1 VEAIVN
7 RRIHAIGL
15 SFAMFSSAVMP
26 AQEPTHGAVPS
37 QKQANSPR
45 EFGQSYAALR
55 PEQKKLLED
64 YIRRYNAT
72 AGSKATPEEAY
83 DDARMSVRTT
93 FDAVTHALLTT
104 KLTDEKGQ
112 SLGRA
117 IDLIDA
123 LDDVM
128 GEEAGTRGDQQFRLY
143 VYLKSTAF
151 KTLAA
156 SREFYRGKDNTVYH
170 KGFPLCFRLKN
181 GPPSIQLSISRDE
194 RMADVDV
201 DYRSS
206 SFPKAVFNGHLN
218 ASNSDVRAGN
228 NLETHDGRWAGLNGW
243 WRNLFG
249 FSLAGSAE
257 VPKEANTG
265 RSRNIPA
272 NPRLKEDEGIDAS
285 AHDFLKSWVVDRQP
299 NRSVAYLSRRSYP
312 CLEVIGK
319 TKGTTIQP
327 GMVRLSTKIA
337 MDKFNAGYGTM
348 ASVDEAFEPAGKWS
362 GEVQKVKNDYPR
374 EFRLVSV
381 PPDLAE
387 DEECIQIP
395 DAGTSKKSKEKYY
408 ATAFRGKQGDSRDK
422 VWSLLWAEEGKYWK
436 IVAIR
441 MEDSNEAGLIPG
453 KTAAASQVL
462 EAEPAEFA
470 GDPNAVKDITSFY
483 QSWVEKR
490 DTTRAVRF
498 ASERSYPCLAM
509 PSESEKKV
517 KPLDRIQKGLE
528 KPLSRVPRGQSLSD
542 MMSSVQP
549 VNELVRPV
557 EQENSKA
564 FAIMAVPD
572 QMSESF
578 LCQQRHLPEKT
589 SVLQA
594 RDAKYGTYY
603 LSASRL
609 NYGEEKS
616 PALLL
621 LWAKENDRWK
631 VIAWAVEVP

>member
-1 VEAIVN
+1 
-7 RRIHAIGL
+7 
-15 SFAMFSSAVMP
+15 
-26 AQEPTHGAVPS
+26 
-37 QKQANSPR
+37 
-45 EFGQSYAALR
+45 
-55 PEQKKLLED
+55 
-64 YIRRYNAT
+64 
-72 AGSKATPEEAY
+72 
-83 DDARMSVRTT
+83 
-93 FDAVTHALLTT
+93 
-104 KLTDEKGQ
+104 
-112 SLGRA
+112 
-117 IDLIDA
+117 
-123 LDDVM
+123 
-128 GEEAGTRGDQQFRLY
+128 
-143 VYLKSTAF
+143 
-151 KTLAA
+151 
-156 SREFYRGKDNTVYH
+156 
-170 KGFPLCFRLKN
+170 
-181 GPPSIQLSISRDE
+181 
-194 RMADVDV
+194 
-201 DYRSS
+201 
-206 SFPKAVFNGHLN
+206 
-218 ASNSDVRAGN
+218 
-228 NLETHDGRWAGLNGW
+228 
-243 WRNLFG
+243 
-249 FSLAGSAE
+249 
-257 VPKEANTG
+257 
-265 RSRNIPA
+265 
-272 NPRLKEDEGIDAS
+272 
-285 AHDFLKSWVVDRQP
+285 
-299 NRSVAYLSRRSYP
+299 
-312 CLEVIGK
+312 
-319 TKGTTIQP
+319 
-327 GMVRLSTKIA
+327 
-337 MDKFNAGYGTM
+337 
-348 ASVDEAFEPAGKWS
+348 
-362 GEVQKVKNDYPR
+362 
-374 EFRLVSV
+374 
-381 PPDLAE
+381 
-387 DEECIQIP
+387 
-395 DAGTSKKSKEKYY
+395 
-408 ATAFRGKQGDSRDK
+408 
-422 VWSLLWAEEGKYWK
+422 LWAEEGKYWK

-490 DTTRAVRF
+490 DTTRAVRY

-594 RDAKYGTYY
+594 SDAKYGTYY